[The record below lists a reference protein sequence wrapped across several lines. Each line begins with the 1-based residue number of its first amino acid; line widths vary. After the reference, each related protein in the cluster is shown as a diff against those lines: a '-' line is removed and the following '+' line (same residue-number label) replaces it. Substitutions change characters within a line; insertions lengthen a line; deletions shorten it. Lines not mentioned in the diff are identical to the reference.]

1 MKILNDHVERRT
13 GSDAESGNQKVG
25 RRAFGPAW
33 STFKLEQRSKF
44 KVSRFHGLIRNLTEL
59 KSQPE
64 VLLFRASAGENF
76 PPNYA
81 DHGDL
86 FSLHQEFERWR
97 LCGLNAA
104 SEGSRFNT
112 SVHKDH
118 SGTVRCFL

>member
-25 RRAFGPAW
+25 RRALDTAPL
-33 STFKLEQRSKF
+33 TIKLEQRRKF

-97 LCGLNAA
+97 LFGLHAA
-104 SEGSRFNT
+104 SEGSRPHT